1 MKVAPVAL
9 GAAALLTACG
19 GGGGATSGTD
29 MTALESKAVDRPAA
43 AAHGA
48 QVSELA
54 QDLTQRGVGLDRSKL
69 ARFKEVARSMGRKPG
84 QAGEAEAT
92 QVSLTY
98 FGSGNWFR
106 RVISSSAEQSVI
118 DENGLRRYVDR
129 RQRASNGTVAHWS
142 VGGDP
147 SRQTDYHFNGTGWL
161 QCGLQQGGVSTAFDA
176 DGVTQ
181 YDYCDKLD
189 VGSGKRTAQDIGGR
203 AMLEVYDAMR
213 AANATNIFINNAPA
227 VLGAA
232 TFPAGATLV
241 TQVNT
246 PSHTA
251 YAYYPGAG
259 NMVRN
264 PIPALVVADPEVCR
278 SISGSTP
285 VHTYTSFATTL
296 ESMVET
302 HLGNGCIYQ
311 PGPPAEG
318 GPHSGPRN
326 EWWTQATVGLGILGN
341 LPPVQ
346 GNYYTGNTPLRA
358 AFSGGNSV
366 SYYACAQ
373 RFDGAVRNCN
383 LIGSGAYAI
392 EQAGDARVMRLSG
405 APQSVLN
412 LPYEPLFVERGGKV
426 YHGYKNDPVPA
437 STARFDLAGLNA
449 LAAQL
454 GLPLVDPEVPLQP
467 TRGSYAGDWVLG
479 VAGSL
484 DSGDTL
490 SVRMLPDL
498 GTIYCT
504 QDFDN
509 IGLPCTLVS
518 LDDAGSFRIT
528 TPNDNIVGTFRL
540 VEGTASGTL
549 FPPAGSTAPAEPMEG
564 RRR

>member
-1 MKVAPVAL
+1 MKTAPLAL
-9 GAAALLTACG
+9 GAAALLAACG
-19 GGGGATSGTD
+19 GGGAPAGSDTE
-29 MTALESKAVDRPAA
+29 ALEGRAIDRPAA

-54 QDLTQRGVGLDRSKL
+54 QDLTQRGVGLDRAKL

-84 QAGEAEAT
+84 EAGEPEAT

-98 FGSGNWFR
+98 INAGNWFR

-118 DENGLRRYVDR
+118 DADGLRRFVDR

-147 SRQTDYHFNGTGWL
+147 SRQSDYHFNGTGWV
-161 QCGLQQGGVSTAFDA
+161 QCGLQQGGVATAFDA
-176 DGVTQ
+176 DGVNQ
-181 YDYCDKLD
+181 YDYCDKFD
-189 VGSGKRTAQDIGGR
+189 VGSGKRTAQDVGGR

-213 AANATNIFINNAPA
+213 AAGATNIFINNAPG

-251 YAYYPGAG
+251 FAYYPGAG

-264 PIPALVVADPEVCR
+264 PEPAVATGDPARC
-278 SISGSTP
+278 ITITGATP
-285 VHTYTSFATTL
+285 VHTYTTLASDLEGMVATHRG
-296 ESMVET
+296 VP
-302 HLGNGCIYQ
+302 CIYQ
-311 PGPPAEG
+311 PGTPYPG

-326 EWWTQATVGLGILGN
+326 EWWTQATVGLGVLGN
-341 LPPVQ
+341 LSAPPGV
-346 GNYYTGNTPLRA
+346 YYTGNTPLRA
-358 AFSGGNSV
+358 AFTGGNAV
-366 SYYACAQ
+366 TYYACQQ

-383 LIGSGAYAI
+383 PIGSGTYSI
-392 EQAGDARVMRLSG
+392 EAAGEARVMRLSTPP
-405 APQSVLN
+405 PQVQS

-426 YHGYKNDPVPA
+426 YQGYKSDIVQA
-437 STARFDLAGLNA
+437 STARLDLVGLNA
-449 LAAQL
+449 LATQL
-454 GLPLVDPEVPLQP
+454 GLPLVDPEVPQES
-467 TRGSYAGDWVLG
+467 TRGSFAGDWVL
-479 VAGSL
+479 AAASDL

-490 SVRMLPDL
+490 TVRMYPDL
-498 GTIYCT
+498 STILCT
-504 QDFDN
+504 QDIDN
-509 IGLPCTLVS
+509 TPMPCTLVS
-518 LDDAGSFRIT
+518 LEDGGAFRIH
-528 TPNDNIVGTFRL
+528 TPNDLIEGSFRL

-549 FPPAGSTAPAEPMEG
+549 FPPPGSTAPVEAMEG